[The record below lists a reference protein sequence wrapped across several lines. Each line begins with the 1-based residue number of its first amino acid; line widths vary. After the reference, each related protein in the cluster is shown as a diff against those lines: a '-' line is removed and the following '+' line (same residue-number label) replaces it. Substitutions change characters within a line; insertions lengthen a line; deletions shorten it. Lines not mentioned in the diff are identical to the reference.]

1 MVLVSDMV
9 LEFVRL
15 IEFVIDVVGVAIL
28 VVGIELDVYET
39 LIERVKDRV

>member
-1 MVLVSDMV
+1 MV

>member
-1 MVLVSDMV
+1 MV

-15 IEFVIDVVGVAIL
+15 IELVIDVVGVAIL

>member
-1 MVLVSDMV
+1 MLLVSDMV

>member
-9 LEFVRL
+9 TEFVRL